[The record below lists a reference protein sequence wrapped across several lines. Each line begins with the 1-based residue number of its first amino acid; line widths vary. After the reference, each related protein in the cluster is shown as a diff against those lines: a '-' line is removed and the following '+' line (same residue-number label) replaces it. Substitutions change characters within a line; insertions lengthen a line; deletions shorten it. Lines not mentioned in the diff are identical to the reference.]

1 MNKKI
6 RQTSKQCIFLKS
18 ARITLPKWSS
28 TDKQTSPDFMCLFL
42 FWRVCQGWLLFTT
55 VSDRLDIQPSDCL
68 LDEMLVSLKWV
79 FLARVRLCL
88 LWQSSK
94 WLNMQSN
101 FWWLFCAN
109 SKVLSLLCP
118 SSYWFTLL
126 NKSPE
131 FSGSSFEGK
140 GAC

>member
-1 MNKKI
+1 MSKK
-6 RQTSKQCIFLKS
+6 RSQTSARCIFNALASHFQNEAVK
-18 ARITLPKWSS
+18 K
-28 TDKQTSPDFMCLFL
+28 KGTSPDFMRLFL
-42 FWRVCQGWLLFTT
+42 FWRACQGWLRFAT
-55 VSDRLDIQPSDCL
+55 VSDCLDIQPSDCL
-68 LDEMLVSLKWV
+68 LDEMLVHLKSF
-79 FLARVRLCL
+79 FLRTRVCL